1 MKFVFEQLGLFRHSL
16 FDPGMAELFKVRADD
31 DDGDAEPVEMVDPMD
46 ALRDKCKPHCND
58 FKTKLDQCD
67 QRVRSRKNT
76 TESCFEEIVDWM
88 SCVDHCASKDLFSKL
103 K

>member
-1 MKFVFEQLGLFRHSL
+1 MFRCNTGLI
-16 FDPGMAELFKVRADD
+16 ETFKVRADD
-31 DDGDAEPVEMVDPMD
+31 EDELVDPLKT
-46 ALRDKCKPHCND
+46 LREKCKPHCTK
-58 FKTKLDQCD
+58 FKTKLDQCE

-88 SCVDHCASKDLFSKL
+88 SCVDHCATKDLFSKL